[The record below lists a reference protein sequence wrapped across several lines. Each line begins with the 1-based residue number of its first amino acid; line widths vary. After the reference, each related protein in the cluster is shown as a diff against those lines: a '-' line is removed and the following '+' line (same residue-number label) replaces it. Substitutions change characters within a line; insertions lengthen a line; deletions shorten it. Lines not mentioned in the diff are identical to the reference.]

1 MLMDAPIPSTPI
13 EEISVTRSY
22 PSSSA
27 PSQKPSLLWEPSRSE
42 GLGPR
47 WWRMRAIHAPQA
59 LPECG
64 SRLFVS
70 LGGTQRLFL

>member
-1 MLMDAPIPSTPI
+1 MLMEAPIPSTPI

-47 WWRMRAIHAPQA
+47 WWRIRP
-59 LPECG
+59 
-64 SRLFVS
+64 R
-70 LGGTQRLFL
+70 R